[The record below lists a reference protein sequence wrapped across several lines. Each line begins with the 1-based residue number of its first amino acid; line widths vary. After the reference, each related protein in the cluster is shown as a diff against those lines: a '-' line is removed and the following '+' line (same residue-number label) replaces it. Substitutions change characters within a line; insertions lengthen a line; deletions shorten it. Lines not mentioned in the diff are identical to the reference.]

1 MLAGFD
7 PQDSATRIGRYLT
20 SGSPDG
26 AFGTDGVVVSGQKY
40 VAEVLVRSDDKIVLN
55 RGVDDSIPP
64 LATFRPSDAIVPNC
78 PTPGVILRLTPS
90 LARG

>member
-26 AFGTDGVVVSGQKY
+26 KRSEPMAWVVSGQKY

-55 RGVDDSIPP
+55 RGVDYSILP
-64 LATFRPSDAIVPNC
+64 LATFRPSE
-78 PTPGVILRLTPS
+78 TLRCH
-90 LARG
+90 AQ